1 VPGWLRERWGVRAA
15 AALSAATFVAISLAG
30 AGVALVV
37 LQESSVR
44 ASVEEDVRARAVAV
58 ADRLLTGES
67 PTAAVTAE
75 SSGFAVLQVIDA
87 TGSVLAAS
95 PQLLGAPPLRT
106 GQIDPRDGDDVP
118 GHPLVEDEP
127 LLVVAQPAQTAA
139 GVRVVL
145 AGGSLVAA
153 RRSTATVTEL
163 VLIGVPLLALI
174 AAAVTYAFSG
184 TALRPVEAIRAQ
196 VEALTDRDLSRRVPE
211 PYARDEVGRLA
222 RTMNSM
228 LERLEAAQAAQR
240 RFVADASHELRSPL
254 ATITARLEL
263 GQRRGPADEDVA
275 VMMSESQRMT
285 RIIED
290 LLLLARADE
299 RGLPSRRG
307 DVDLDDLVESEAA
320 RLRGADRLQM
330 RIDTTPA
337 RVTGDR
343 AQLSRALRNL
353 VDNAV
358 RHATSQVCLRL
369 RTEGP
374 EAVIEVVDDGPGIP
388 VQDRLRVFERFV
400 RLDEARDRGGGGAG
414 LGLAIVAEVVAAHG
428 GSVEARDAGDGG
440 ALLRVVLPLQRG
452 ASPIPPG

>member
-15 AALSAATFVAISLAG
+15 AALSAAVFVGISLAG

-37 LQESSVR
+37 LQERSVR
-44 ASVEEDVRARAVAV
+44 ASVEEVVRARAVAA

-67 PTAAVTAE
+67 PTAAVSAE

-87 TGSVLAAS
+87 NGSVLAAS
-95 PQLLGAPPLRT
+95 PQLIGVPPLPA
-106 GQIDPRDGDDVP
+106 GQVDPPDVAGQP
-118 GHPLVEDEP
+118 DQPLVEDEP
-127 LLVVAQPAQTAA
+127 LLVVAQPAHTAA
-139 GVRVVL
+139 GLRVVL

-153 RRSTATVTEL
+153 RRSTQTVTEL
-163 VLIGVPLLALI
+163 ALIGVPLLALI
-174 AAAVTYAFSG
+174 AGAVTYAFSG
-184 TALRPVEAIRAQ
+184 AALRPVEAMRAQ
-196 VEALTDRDLSRRVPE
+196 VAGLTDGDLSRRVPE

-228 LERLEAAQAAQR
+228 LERLEAAKDAQR

-263 GQRRGPADEDVA
+263 GERRGPAPEDVA
-275 VMMSESQRMT
+275 VMTSEASRMT

-299 RGLPSRRG
+299 RGLLSRRA
-307 DVDLDDLVESEAA
+307 DVDLDDLVEGEAA
-320 RLRGADRLQM
+320 RLHGADQLQV
-330 RIDTTPA
+330 RVQTVPV

-358 RHATSQVCLRL
+358 RHATGQVWLRL
-369 RTEGP
+369 WAEGK
-374 EAVIEVVDDGPGIP
+374 EAVIEVVDDGPGVP
-388 VQDRLRVFERFV
+388 AEQRLRVFERFV
-400 RLDEARDRGGGGAG
+400 RLDEARDREAGGAG
-414 LGLAIVAEVVAAHG
+414 LGLAIVAQVVAAHG
-428 GSVEARDAGDGG
+428 GSVEALPAGDRG
-440 ALLRVVLPLQRG
+440 ALLRVLLPLQRDAG
-452 ASPIPPG
+452 PTPRA